1 MRRLHRVTRAS
12 FGKRTNGRGVTEQFR
27 QRDLS
32 VNDGQIS
39 TRLDAV
45 HLAPAPVQVA
55 DNVALIFVR
64 GDVFYF
70 HDRLEQDRF
79 GRSEAV
85 FHREDRCHFEREL
98 VRIDFVETAVNNV
111 ALNIDNWI
119 AAKHAVEHG
128 LFDTFFNG
136 RDVFA
141 RDNSTNDFVFDDQSF
156 ASFAGP
162 QINFNVTVLT
172 AAARLFD

>member
-55 DNVALIFVR
+55 DNIALIFFR
-64 GDVFYF
+64 SDVFYF

-85 FHREDRCHFEREL
+85 FHRENRSHLEREL
-98 VRIDFVETAVNNV
+98 ARIDFVKTSVNNV
-111 ALNIDNWI
+111 RLNIDHRI
-119 AAKHAVEHG
+119 TAKHAIEHC
-128 LFDTFFNG
+128 LLDAFLD
-136 RDVFA
+136 RWDVFA
-141 RDNSTNDFVFDDQSF
+141 WNNAADDFVFDHQSF
-156 ASFAGP
+156 AALTRP
-162 QINFNVTVLT
+162 QVYFDVPVLT
-172 AAARLFD
+172 AAA